1 MRKTIRGETRVGNI
15 FFASLHRDTNSQF
28 DSGGRAQF
36 HQRMNDASAENRL
49 PKLLLEAEAAL
60 LLRRSCGHVKRLR
73 LERKLG
79 YFRRRPVTI
88 DEKDLEI
95 YVASAKQRRVL
106 RKQGLKPRR
115 KTRAKG
121 ESETFEYVNAGAL
134 AKPFVLL
141 TIAEAAIKFERTAR
155 QIRYLC
161 LRGRVP
167 YIVGRPSLIDEADL
181 VDYFESKRL
190 AALAKIPPA
199 PGTPEFK
206 ALQDRKAK
214 ERMSRRLHTQAVK
227 RRVARILKDM
237 AARASTGT
245 AQSGGGTRGRK

>member
-1 MRKTIRGETRVGNI
+1 MRVGNI
-15 FFASLHRDTNSQF
+15 FVVSIRRDTKQRF
-28 DSGGRAQF
+28 DSPSRGRSYQC
-36 HQRMNDASAENRL
+36 MNEVTAKIRL
-49 PKLLLEAEAAL
+49 PKLLLEAEAAV
-60 LLRRSCGHVKRLR
+60 LLRRSRSHVTRLR

-79 YFRRRPVTI
+79 YYRGRPVTI

-167 YIVGRPSLIDEADL
+167 YIVGRPSLIDEVDL
-181 VDYFESKRL
+181 AEHFENKRL

-199 PGTPEFK
+199 PGTLEFE
-206 ALQDRKAK
+206 ALQERKAK
-214 ERMSRRLHTQAVK
+214 DKMARRLHTQAVK

-237 AARASTGT
+237 AGRASTGT
-245 AQSGGGTRGRK
+245 AQ